1 MFDCVITVKGNG
13 KGENGR
19 FKHDK
24 TGPVSQFMVDN
35 TYLYP
40 VVKQHVVACPHCD
53 PTEVLRH
60 YLQRR
65 LTLAKFQPKPGA
77 PLWNVAGQLTG
88 SLAKLALSYERKC
101 AKTRPVPAALV
112 NEFIWRT
119 ASVELLTEF
128 GPRLSVR
135 ELVNGAE
142 MLLARSSG
150 TRPKNVLAGSK
161 LDLVLQLLQHHA
173 KPETEQEFEDLIA
186 VAEVQIV

>member
-19 FKHDK
+19 FKLDK

-40 VVKQHVVACPHCD
+40 VVKKHVVACPHCD

-60 YLQRR
+60 YLRRR
-65 LTLAKFQPKPGA
+65 LVLPKFQPKPGQ
-77 PLWNVAGQLTG
+77 PLWNVDGQLTG
-88 SLAKLALSYERKC
+88 SLAKLALSYERMT
-101 AKTRPVPAALV
+101 AKNRPVPRELV

-119 ASVELLTEF
+119 ASVDMLVEH

-135 ELVNGAE
+135 ELVSGAE
-142 MLLARSSG
+142 LLLKHSG
-150 TRPKNVLAGSK
+150 GSRPKSVPAGSK

-173 KPETEQEFEDLIA
+173 KPATEQEFEDLIA